1 MPTLS
6 LHLHISQEFNYR
18 TVFINGRRKHVKQ
31 KETQLFI
38 TFRID
43 VIKDYRRNIY
53 AQKNK

>member
-18 TVFINGRRKHVKQ
+18 TVFIKSRRKHVKQ